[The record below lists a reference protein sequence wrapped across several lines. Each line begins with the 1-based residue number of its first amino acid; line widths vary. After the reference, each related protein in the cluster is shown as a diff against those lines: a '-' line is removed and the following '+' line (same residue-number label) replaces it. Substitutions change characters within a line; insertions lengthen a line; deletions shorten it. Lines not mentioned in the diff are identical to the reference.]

1 MAVAADAPTGWELR
15 ERGLV
20 LVRRSTAPEIDLL
33 RVVSQHSLLFRV
45 MSGCPRWRRSAF
57 ESGCACILLC
67 LDESWQAGLRLGSS
81 GTEQASVTDTRDS
94 LKGSS

>member
-45 MSGCPRWRRSAF
+45 MSGCPR
-57 ESGCACILLC
+57 
-67 LDESWQAGLRLGSS
+67 
-81 GTEQASVTDTRDS
+81 
-94 LKGSS
+94 